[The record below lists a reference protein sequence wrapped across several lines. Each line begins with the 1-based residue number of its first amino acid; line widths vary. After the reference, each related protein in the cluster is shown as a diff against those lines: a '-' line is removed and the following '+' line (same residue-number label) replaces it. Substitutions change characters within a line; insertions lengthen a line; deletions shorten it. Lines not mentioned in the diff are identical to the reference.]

1 MDTKN
6 AINEHSRLKL
16 KIYNSYLKAY
26 VSIMKMVPRFK
37 EIRIIEPFA
46 GKGKSDNGEYG
57 SAYIANEIIR
67 KQGTDNAGVNKFKLL
82 FNDKQF
88 SKELKDNLAAW
99 DNMRVWNL
107 DADSFLNEV
116 IKRSSGRNI
125 HSLFFIDPWGYSQI
139 KGSTYDKLF
148 QLNSFEVLVF
158 IPVSLIFRFIRFREN
173 ESQLAP
179 IATFL
184 SDMGIEDASSCKS
197 IDDFTDKIV
206 QAFKIKAKTEFV
218 YCKKLKNKHANTQ
231 HSLFFITRNV
241 LGAEKFLEAL
251 DKSENPGL
259 FEYIDVFY
267 DQRFQQE
274 LSGKTLT
281 NTELF
286 KIIIQHGYLPKNVY
300 PYLKDLEDNNKLT
313 VEAKDG
319 KKRRKGTYC
328 LENNSKRNLSF
339 IFKK

>member
-26 VSIMKMVPRFK
+26 VSIMKMVPHFK

-67 KQGTDNAGVNKFKLL
+67 EQGTDKHGVNKFKLV

-88 SKELKDNLAAW
+88 AEELKNNLVPW
-99 DNMRVWNL
+99 KNMRIFNF
-107 DADSFLNEV
+107 DADFFLNKIIEH
-116 IKRSSGRNI
+116 SSVKNI
-125 HSLFFIDPWGYSQI
+125 HTLFFIDPWGYSQV

-148 QLNSFEVLVF
+148 QLNSFEALIF
-158 IPVSLIFRFIRFREN
+158 IPVSQICRFIREGGT
-173 ESQLAP
+173 EKQLTS

-184 SDMGIEDASSCKS
+184 SYMGINDTSR
-197 IDDFTDKIV
+197 DDFADRIV
-206 QAFKIKAKTEFV
+206 QAFKIKAGTEYV
-218 YCKKLKNKHANTQ
+218 YRKKLKNEHANTE
-231 HSLFFITRNV
+231 HSLFFITKNI
-241 LGAEKFLEAL
+241 LGAVKFLEAL
-251 DKSENPGL
+251 NKSENPDL
-259 FEYIDVFY
+259 FEEIDVLN
-267 DQRFQQE
+267 DQRFKKA
-274 LSGKTLT
+274 LSGKSLT

-286 KIIIQHGYLPKNVY
+286 KLIIQHGYLPKNVY

-328 LENNSKRNLSF
+328 LEDNSKRNLSF